1 MYRYLEKYTG
11 TYRVLGCLD
20 LTTQDFPRD
29 ENGAID
35 DSYEDL
41 YIPCTRS
48 KCVIKHTYDQ
58 DKLVACFYN
67 KVSAARNVYKEIKDK
82 YKNIDVELE
91 EAGEDGLIYFYDAD
105 IKKVAT
111 ILRPKKSGA
120 SIKWYSNK
128 NLPKR
133 EYKIPAADF
142 ARYNSIS
149 KNLTKA
155 QKMQFGKKLIAE
167 VLDKNDL
174 REKQKLSR
182 LSAKEYIHSIGK
194 WEELVEAAKEEIKN
208 YEQS

>member
-20 LTTQDFPRD
+20 LSTNDFPRD

-41 YIPCTRS
+41 YIPCSRS
-48 KCVIKHTYDQ
+48 KCVIKHTYDD
-58 DKLVACFYN
+58 DKLVACFYG
-67 KVSAARNVYKEIKDK
+67 KSSAARNVFKEIKDK

-91 EAGEDGLIYFYDAD
+91 EVGEDGLIYFYDED

-111 ILRPKKSGA
+111 ILRPRTSGA
-120 SIKWYSNK
+120 STKWNSNK

-133 EYKIPAADF
+133 EYKIPDADLKQ
-142 ARYNSIS
+142 YNDIA
-149 KNLTKA
+149 KKLDRA
-155 QKMQFGKKLIAE
+155 QKMQFGKKLIAN

-194 WEELVEAAKEEIKN
+194 WEELIEAAKEEIKN
-208 YEQS
+208 YG

>member
-11 TYRVLGCLD
+11 TYRVLGYLD
-20 LTTQDFPRD
+20 LATQDFPRD
-29 ENGAID
+29 ETGAID

-41 YIPCTRS
+41 YIPCSRG

-58 DKLVACFYN
+58 DKLAACFYN
-67 KVSAARNVYKEIKDK
+67 KVSTARNVFKEIKGK

-91 EAGEDGLIYFYDAD
+91 EVGEDGMIYFYDAD

-142 ARYNSIS
+142 ARYNNI
-149 KNLTKA
+149 TKDLDRT
-155 QKMQFGKKLIAE
+155 QKMQFGKKLVAE
-167 VLDKNDL
+167 VLGKNNL
-174 REKQKLSR
+174 KEKQKLSR
-182 LSAKEYIHSIGK
+182 LSAKEYIHSIGM
-194 WEELVEAAKEEIKN
+194 WEDFIKAAEEEIKN
-208 YEQS
+208 YD